1 MPKNNKNDKRK
12 GYFNLELS
20 QPVFILIIKNSL
32 IEKMKK
38 YGKNK
43 ESDFLLKFQG
53 KLNKIDKNR

>member
-1 MPKNNKNDKRK
+1 MIKRK